1 MEHSPEV
8 QSDVGDSNPQE
19 AEESEDA
26 EDEPETSGDEV
37 PQRSSAVVTEKARR
51 ATGKEEVAVAEKAR
65 RRRSRPRS
73 RSRGMWKERW
83 KGTLEGKSAEGKF
96 VGPDGNVGPDRN
108 SAVAET
114 NAARSRAPPEKVRQ
128 RPVTPSPP
136 RAALRLRSRSRS
148 NRRTGVRQLTERSVR
163 LLGDLPAGSP
173 RLEVGRKY
181 SRCGLQRDLRRR
193 PAICPNKLNVEQ
205 LLCDASKDWPED
217 TAASS
222 ADFERSNEPLAP
234 SVGIANLQVATW
246 VLGESCCPEEFL
258 WALAVAPFT
267 CTILILTA
275 SAVAAEAPICIFL
288 KLMDEMQDLDP
299 KHRDWHK
306 CESMKSVLDDKYF
319 FRLGRKQEHSVY
331 AALHRAKV
339 SKAQF
344 TENEIRSRGEPGIQF
359 GTLELKLDTSRQRM
373 NNVQIGVLDV
383 RREPNGNDAS
393 LLADWII
400 VDRVGLL
407 TGHFGSYPGGIHTQ
421 FAQDLANQ
429 SKAVGFHAFCQH
441 VTDDECTTAWFHP
454 SFYMMY
460 GCFHRIKIDGP
471 TIAALPKEF
480 DLGADIWK
488 EMIRWE
494 ETPRWDKREQG
505 SAFVGPFGTIK
516 MKCPDWKR
524 WFNHCYQTVLWIGT
538 STPSISS
545 QNRSRGKGKDKGNA
559 KGKGKGGKQ
568 LPNDVVPQGKK
579 GKGQKRK

>member
-1 MEHSPEV
+1 MYAAPKRT
-8 QSDVGDSNPQE
+8 P
-19 AEESEDA
+19 
-26 EDEPETSGDEV
+26 
-37 PQRSSAVVTEKARR
+37 
-51 ATGKEEVAVAEKAR
+51 
-65 RRRSRPRS
+65 RP
-73 RSRGMWKERW
+73 
-83 KGTLEGKSAEGKF
+83 
-96 VGPDGNVGPDRN
+96 
-108 SAVAET
+108 
-114 NAARSRAPPEKVRQ
+114 
-128 RPVTPSPP
+128 
-136 RAALRLRSRSRS
+136 
-148 NRRTGVRQLTERSVR
+148 
-163 LLGDLPAGSP
+163 
-173 RLEVGRKY
+173 EVGRKY
-181 SRCGLQRDLRRR
+181 FRCGLQRDLRRR

-205 LLCDASKDWPED
+205 LVCDASKDWPGD

-222 ADFERSNEPLAP
+222 ADFKRSNEPLAP

-258 WALAVAPFT
+258 CKLAAAPFT

-275 SAVAAEAPICIFL
+275 SAVAAEAPIFIFL
-288 KLMDEMQDLDP
+288 QAMDEMQDLDT

-306 CESMKSVLDDKYF
+306 CESMKSVLDDKHF
-319 FRLGRKQEHSVY
+319 FRLGGKQEHSVY

-339 SKAQF
+339 SMAQF

-373 NNVQIGVLDV
+373 NNVRIGVLDV
-383 RREPNGNDAS
+383 RREPDGHDAS
-393 LLADWII
+393 FLADWIT

-429 SKAVGFHAFCQH
+429 SKAVGFVPFCQH

-494 ETPRWDKREQG
+494 QTPMWDKREQG

-524 WFNHCYQTVLWIGT
+524 WFHHCYQTVLWIGT

-545 QNRSRGKGKDKGNA
+545 QNRSRGKGKDKDKG

-579 GKGQKRK
+579 GKGRKPTSKWLTAPRWNRGNP